1 MSCVLA
7 PDNILH
13 DTQLFRVIYEG
24 VGGVLPCGLSYAVAG
39 IAIMM
44 LLVNGVLLGAGLFS
58 WVERRLIGRFHNR
71 VGPNRWGPFG
81 TLQPLADLVKL
92 IFKEDLTPR
101 GADRILFPIV
111 PIAMLAP
118 VVLMMAVVPFAKDTA
133 LALSLI
139 HI

>member
-58 WVERRLIGRFHNR
+58 WVCLLYTS
-71 VGPNRWGPFG
+71 PS
-81 TLQPLADLVKL
+81 
-92 IFKEDLTPR
+92 PR
-101 GADRILFPIV
+101 D
-111 PIAMLAP
+111 
-118 VVLMMAVVPFAKDTA
+118 
-133 LALSLI
+133 
-139 HI
+139 

>member
-39 IAIMM
+39 IAIM
-44 LLVNGVLLGAGLFS
+44 
-58 WVERRLIGRFHNR
+58 
-71 VGPNRWGPFG
+71 
-81 TLQPLADLVKL
+81 
-92 IFKEDLTPR
+92 
-101 GADRILFPIV
+101 
-111 PIAMLAP
+111 
-118 VVLMMAVVPFAKDTA
+118 
-133 LALSLI
+133 LSLI